1 MFRVLTWNVAGRSNK
16 VAAQID
22 AIKSIDPDVVALQ
35 EVTHSSRYSLL
46 DGLVKLGFHHAIDS
60 FQFVKDPKTLAGPRR
75 YGEVIASRLS
85 LQSITPENFDIPWPE
100 RVLSCW
106 LQHRMG
112 RIEFH
117 TTYIPP
123 GSSNGWVKIETLEG
137 IYRRLARVEPHFRI
151 LCGDFNSPD
160 IEFSDGRVKVFGENL
175 KKDGSIVPQRHRD
188 QPPSRWSCGERR
200 VILGLADFG
209 LPDVFR
215 LLHGYGVNE
224 ASWFLPQNKSVGR
237 RFDHIF
243 ATPALN
249 PVTCEYLH
257 HVRRDG
263 LSDHSAL
270 VAKFD
275 PR

>member
-1 MFRVLTWNVAGRSNK
+1 MLRVLTWNVAGRRNR
-16 VAAQID
+16 VTAQID

-35 EVTHSSRYSLL
+35 EVTHASRDSFLA
-46 DGLVKLGFHHAIDS
+46 GLVESGFHHVIDS
-60 FQFVKDPKTLAGPRR
+60 FQFSQNPEKPIGPRR
-75 YGEVIASRLS
+75 YGEIIASRLPAQPIS
-85 LQSITPENFDIPWPE
+85 SGEFEIPWPE

-106 LQHRMG
+106 LQHRKG

-137 IYRRLARVEPHFRI
+137 IYRRLARDEPHFRI

-160 IEFSDGRVKVFGENL
+160 IEFPDGRVKVFGENL
-175 KKDGSIVPQRHRD
+175 KNDGSIVPQRHRG
-188 QPPSRWSCGERR
+188 QPPARWSCGERR

-215 LLHGYGVNE
+215 LIHGYGVNE

-243 ATPALN
+243 ATAALN

-257 HVRRDG
+257 HVRLDG

-270 VAKFD
+270 VAEFD
-275 PR
+275 PN